1 MLLVSHSKFSA
12 HLIHASY
19 MYIDKGRLSHNPVR
33 RTAQNL
39 RFYADLMPDDVE
51 SLLIR
56 LILFNGNIDDS

>member
-1 MLLVSHSKFSA
+1 
-12 HLIHASY
+12 

-39 RFYADLMPDDVE
+39 QFYTDSNSMPDDVE

-56 LILFNGNIDDS
+56 LILFNGNIDNS

>member
-1 MLLVSHSKFSA
+1 
-12 HLIHASY
+12 

-39 RFYADLMPDDVE
+39 RFYADSMYDDVE

-56 LILFNGNIDDS
+56 LILFNGNIDDSRN

>member
-12 HLIHASY
+12 YLLHASY

-33 RTAQNL
+33 TAQNL
-39 RFYADLMPDDVE
+39 RFYADSMPDDVE